1 MKKNN
6 KRKNQKGFTLIELIV
21 VIAILGILAAIAI
34 PRLGKFTENA
44 NIRAIESE
52 HRMLVGAIQMWQSV
66 QDDPNKFPDDI
77 NKLNEYINGGV
88 AKLTEYAKDGKT
100 AAHTIREVKG
110 EYRLV
115 SKYDDKNEWVYPAH

>member
-34 PRLGKFTENA
+34 PKLGQFTKNA

-52 HRMLVGAIQMWQSV
+52 HRMLVGAIQMYQSV
-66 QDDPNKFPDDI
+66 HGPDEFPDDLK
-77 NKLNEYINGGV
+77 KLDEYINGGV
-88 AKLTEYAKDGKT
+88 KGLKGYEEGKENEVHKIVTIGTDKKLRSEYDS
-100 AAHTIREVKG
+100 EN
-110 EYRLV
+110 Y
-115 SKYDDKNEWVYPAH
+115 WVYPAH

>member
-34 PRLGKFTENA
+34 PKLGKFTDNA

-66 QDDPNKFPDDI
+66 QDDPNAFPDNLD
-77 NKLNEYINGGV
+77 KLNDYINGGV
-88 AKLTEYAKDGKT
+88 KKLTQKAKDGTTK
-100 AAHTIREVKG
+100 AHDIVKIEG
-110 EYRLV
+110 KDKLKSV
-115 SKYDDKNEWVYPAH
+115 YDDKNEWVYPAH

>member
-34 PRLGKFTENA
+34 PKLGQFTKNA
-44 NIRAIESE
+44 NIRAVESE

-66 QDDPNKFPDDI
+66 QDNPNEFPGS
-77 NKLNEYINGGV
+77 LSELEEYINGGV
-88 AKLTEYAKDGKT
+88 AGLNGKKEDGTTLAHSIDTVNNKLISEYNSSN
-100 AAHTIREVKG
+100 R
-110 EYRLV
+110 
-115 SKYDDKNEWVYPAH
+115 WVYPKH

>member
-34 PRLGKFTENA
+34 PKLGQFTKNA
-44 NIRAIESE
+44 NIRAVESE

-66 QDDPNKFPDDI
+66 QDDPNDFPKD
-77 NKLNEYINGGV
+77 LNDLNGYINGGV
-88 AKLTEYAKDGKT
+88 AKLTQKAKDGT
-100 AAHTIREVKG
+100 TNAHEIREVKG
-110 EYRLV
+110 EDRLV

>member
-34 PRLGKFTENA
+34 PKLGKFTDNA

-66 QDDPNKFPDDI
+66 QDDPNAFPDNLD
-77 NKLNEYINGGV
+77 KLNDYINGGV
-88 AKLTEYAKDGKT
+88 SKLTQKAKDDT
-100 AAHTIREVKG
+100 DAHTIKEVKG